1 LKINRLSA
9 LEIMLAQN
17 KIIKFR

>member
-1 LKINRLSA
+1 
-9 LEIMLAQN
+9 MLAQN